1 MALGPARGLGPFL
14 QPTAQGVQ
22 EALGDMIELAGQA
35 ITMRCVAHKM
45 VFAKAVAARV
55 VFMDQGQIVDG
66 NTHDEFFNT
75 FRYRPLSGTF
85 H

>member
-1 MALGPARGLGPFL
+1 
-14 QPTAQGVQ
+14 
-22 EALGDMIELAGQA
+22 MIELAGQA

-45 VFAKAVAARV
+45 VFAKAVAACV
-55 VFMDQGQIVDG
+55 VFLDQGQIVEG
-66 NTHDEFFNT
+66 NTPDEFFNT